1 MQMGSHRLTMDDRT
15 ERYGLG
21 QTDERISQES
31 FFPALDGVF
40 FSDMPTMGTSDFTT
54 MISRI
59 VAIPAAG
66 EVDG

>member
-1 MQMGSHRLTMDDRT
+1 MQMGSHRLTMEDRT
-15 ERYGLG
+15 DRYGSG

-40 FSDMPTMGTSDFTT
+40 FSGMPTMGTSDSAT

-59 VAIPAAG
+59 VATPAAG